1 VQLITDSGIVGP
13 ATTTTQ
19 MDEESGKVI
28 DGTARAREWRRP
40 RPKASADTDGV
51 QPHSEAP
58 KSIAASLLVPDD
70 MPAMT
75 IPPAASP
82 DVDDRL
88 ADGAVTPSRNG
99 SSSDTPVAGNE
110 NRVNLFLTHGAV
122 EGDTPREPWGAYRQL
137 VLAPIS
143 RCAERLVAALRV
155 ADRHR
160 GSPLTA
166 IRERALGRRM
176 RIAASVLGAAVVLVV
191 VLALVGVSAPV
202 GQVSNQAGDKQANA
216 NLLGSLKSDAFAA
229 FANPFSDTTAHQRV
243 DAHRAHL
250 ATRKLSATR
259 HPGAPARTRARV
271 TAPQPVVTVRYAPS
285 PSPPV
290 DTYTA
295 PDTQSSAAGSTTPA
309 ASQAA
314 ASQTESS
321 EETPAS
327 HSPPAGPT
335 GPGALLG
342 PGHCSC

>member
-1 VQLITDSGIVGP
+1 
-13 ATTTTQ
+13 

-40 RPKASADTDGV
+40 RPKSTPDADGV

-58 KSIAASLLVPDD
+58 KSIAASLLVPDE
-70 MPAMT
+70 MPGMD
-75 IPPAASP
+75 IPSAASA
-82 DVDDRL
+82 DLDDRP
-88 ADGAVTPSRNG
+88 ADGANTLSRNITRP
-99 SSSDTPVAGNE
+99 SAPAAEDE
-110 NRVNLFLTHGAV
+110 DHVNLFLTHGAV
-122 EGDTPREPWGAYRQL
+122 EADPREPRGAYRQL
-137 VLAPIS
+137 LRAPIS
-143 RCAERLVAALRV
+143 RCAEHLVAALRI
-155 ADRHR
+155 ADRDR
-160 GSPLTA
+160 GSLLTA

-176 RIAASVLGAAVVLVV
+176 RIAASVLGAAVVLVM
-191 VLALVGVSAPV
+191 VLALVGASAPV
-202 GQVSNQAGDKQANA
+202 GHVPNQAGDKQADA
-216 NLLGSLKSDAFAA
+216 NLLGSLKSDSFAA
-229 FANPFSDTTAHQRV
+229 FANPFGDRTAHQRV
-243 DAHRAHL
+243 DAHRSHL
-250 ATRKLSATR
+250 AARKLSATR

-271 TAPQPVVTVRYAPS
+271 TATQPVVTVRYAPA

-314 ASQTESS
+314 ASQTENS

>member
-1 VQLITDSGIVGP
+1 
-13 ATTTTQ
+13 

-40 RPKASADTDGV
+40 RPKSIADADGA

-58 KSIAASLLVPDD
+58 KNIAASLLVPDE
-70 MPAMT
+70 MSAMT
-75 IPPAASP
+75 IASAASP

-88 ADGAVTPSRNG
+88 TDGTVTPSRNG
-99 SSSDTPVAGNE
+99 PSLDAPVAADE
-110 NRVNLFLTHGAV
+110 DHVNLFLAHGAV
-122 EGDTPREPWGAYRQL
+122 EADTPREPRGARRRRL
-137 VLAPIS
+137 LAS
-143 RCAERLVAALRV
+143 ARRCAERLGAALRV
-155 ADRHR
+155 SAGHR

-166 IRERALGRRM
+166 LRERAQGWPV
-176 RIAASVLGAAVVLVV
+176 RIAASVLGATVVVVV
-191 VLALVGVSAPV
+191 VLALFGESGPV
-202 GQVSNQAGDKQANA
+202 GHVPNKAGDEHTNGS
-216 NLLGSLKSDAFAA
+216 LLGSLKSDSFAA

-243 DAHRAHL
+243 DAHPPHL
-250 ATRKLSATR
+250 ATKKLSATR
-259 HPGAPARTRARV
+259 HPGTPARARARV
-271 TAPQPVVTVRYAPS
+271 TATQPVVTVRYVPS
-285 PSPPV
+285 HSPPV

-321 EETPAS
+321 GETPAS
-327 HSPPAGPT
+327 HTPPAGPT

>member
-1 VQLITDSGIVGP
+1 
-13 ATTTTQ
+13 

-40 RPKASADTDGV
+40 RPKSTADADGV

-58 KSIAASLLVPDD
+58 KSIAASLLVPGE

-75 IPPAASP
+75 IPSAASA
-82 DVDDRL
+82 DVHDRP
-88 ADGAVTPSRNG
+88 ADGANTLSRKITRPNA
-99 SSSDTPVAGNE
+99 PAAGDE
-110 NRVNLFLTHGAV
+110 DHVNLFLTHGAI
-122 EGDTPREPWGAYRQL
+122 EADTPREPWGAFRQL
-137 VLAPIS
+137 LLVPSS
-143 RCAERLVAALRV
+143 RCAEHLVAALRI

-160 GSPLTA
+160 GSLLTA

-176 RIAASVLGAAVVLVV
+176 RIAASVLGAAVVLVI
-191 VLALVGVSAPV
+191 VLALVGASAPV
-202 GQVSNQAGDKQANA
+202 GHVPNQAGDKQANA
-216 NLLGSLKSDAFAA
+216 NLLGSPKSDSFAA
-229 FANPFSDTTAHQRV
+229 FGNPFSDTTAHHRV

-259 HPGAPARTRARV
+259 HPGASARTRDRV
-271 TAPQPVVTVRYAPS
+271 TATQPVVTVRYAPT

-314 ASQTESS
+314 ASQTENS

>member
-1 VQLITDSGIVGP
+1 
-13 ATTTTQ
+13 

-40 RPKASADTDGV
+40 RPKSTADADGV

-58 KSIAASLLVPDD
+58 KSIAASLLVPDEV
-70 MPAMT
+70 PAMT
-75 IPPAASP
+75 IPSAASS
-82 DVDDRL
+82 DVDRRP
-88 ADGAVTPSRNG
+88 ADSFRPSRDG
-99 SSSDTPVAGNE
+99 PSADAPVAE
-110 NRVNLFLTHGAV
+110 DEDHVNLFLTHGAV
-122 EGDTPREPWGAYRQL
+122 EADTPREPWGASRRL
-137 VLAPIS
+137 VLATIS
-143 RCAERLVAALRV
+143 RCAEHLVAALRV
-155 ADRHR
+155 ADRHG
-160 GSPLTA
+160 GSLLTA

-176 RIAASVLGAAVVLVV
+176 RIAASVLGAAVVLVM
-191 VLALVGVSAPV
+191 VLALVGASAPV
-202 GQVSNQAGDKQANA
+202 GHVPNQAGDKRANA
-216 NLLGSLKSDAFAA
+216 SLLGSLKSDSFAV

-243 DAHRAHL
+243 DAHRSHL

-271 TAPQPVVTVRYAPS
+271 TASQPVVTVRYAPA

-314 ASQTESS
+314 ASQTENS